1 MTFSLTILGSGSAI
15 PTLTRNPS
23 AQLLNVHEKIFLI
36 DCAEGTQLQLKKFKF
51 RLQKIDH
58 IFISHLHGDHFFGL
72 IGLISTLHLLG
83 RKNEMHVYAPAELE
97 EIIDIQFKASGTI
110 LRFPLIFHYL
120 HQKTS
125 EIIYEDKNIKLR
137 SFPLNHSIPT
147 WGFVFR
153 EKQKERN
160 IRKDFIIEKNIPVT
174 EILKIK
180 KGEDYVDENGK
191 IYKNPEITLNPQEP
205 RSYAYCS
212 DTRYFEPVIPFI
224 KDVDVLFHEATF
236 MQDKVKNAIENFH
249 STAIEAATI
258 AKKAGV
264 NKLIIGHYSARYK
277 NAELLL
283 SEAKSIFPNTI
294 LAEDGLKVDMDI
306 KRY

>member
-15 PTLTRNPS
+15 PTLTRN
-23 AQLLNVHEKIFLI
+23 
-36 DCAEGTQLQLKKFKF
+36 
-51 RLQKIDH
+51 
-58 IFISHLHGDHFFGL
+58 ISHLHGDHFFGL

-120 HQKTS
+120 HQRTS
-125 EIIYEDKNIKLR
+125 EIIYEDKNVKVR

-180 KGEDYVDENGK
+180 KGEDYVDEN
-191 IYKNPEITLNPQEP
+191 
-205 RSYAYCS
+205 
-212 DTRYFEPVIPFI
+212 
-224 KDVDVLFHEATF
+224 LFHEATF

-294 LAEDGLKVDMDI
+294 LAEDGLRVDIDMDI
-306 KRY
+306 NRN

>member
-1 MTFSLTILGSGSAI
+1 MTFSVTILGSSSAI

-23 AQLLNVHEKIFLI
+23 AQLLNVHEKLFLI
-36 DCAEGTQLQLKKFKF
+36 DCAEGTQLQLRKFKF
-51 RLQKIDH
+51 KFQKIDH

-125 EIIYEDKNIKLR
+125 EIIYEDKNVKVR
-137 SFPLNHSIPT
+137 SFPLSHSIPT

-160 IRKDFIIEKNIPVT
+160 IRKDFIFEKNIPVT

-180 KGEDYVDENGK
+180 KGEDYVDETGK
-191 IYKNPEITLNPQEP
+191 IYMNQEITLNPQKP

-224 KDVDVLFHEATF
+224 KDIDVLFHEATY
-236 MQDKVKNAIENFH
+236 MQDKVKDAIENFH

-264 NKLIIGHYSARYK
+264 NKLIIGHFSARYK
-277 NAELLL
+277 NTELLL
-283 SEAKSIFPNTI
+283 KEAKSIFPNTI
-294 LAEDGLKVDMDI
+294 LAVDGLKVDV
-306 KRY
+306 Y